1 MILLRISRRI
11 NVEFFQWSAAP
22 PRHAGCLWKPLL
34 MLAGRRSCGWSADVR
49 GPESVQGGK
58 KKKILSDSSAL
69 QRRLSLSIRSR
80 CSSCW
85 ISDVTLWLFFVFFL
99 CDLLQSQQRPLHAQR
114 VLLCPS
120 SWGRGHVE
128 SLLSDYTV
136 THVTCAVRSH
146 VKEWI
151 SWNRMNGFHR
161 KALGVSLG
169 LLPH

>member
-1 MILLRISRRI
+1 MILLRISRCI

-49 GPESVQGGK
+49 GARIRAGRK
-58 KKKILSDSSAL
+58 KTFLSDSSAL
-69 QRRLSLSIRSR
+69 ERHLNLRWDAVIGG
-80 CSSCW
+80 C
-85 ISDVTLWLFFVFFL
+85 FFL
-99 CDLLQSQQRPLHAQR
+99 CDLLQSQQQPLHAQH

-128 SLLSDYTV
+128 SLLSDYTL
-136 THVTCAVRSH
+136 THVTCAVRRSH

-151 SWNRMNGFHR
+151 SWIRMNGFHK
-161 KALGVSLG
+161 KALGAGLG